1 MDWIIG
7 ISSLIAMIIAI
18 SALSRISR
26 MQSQI
31 SRKMEGTLRAALG
44 TLKADANENAKL
56 LKKMSDR
63 ILEIE
68 GKFNRNRHVEANKT
82 AEIIKLR
89 KENQKL
95 RERKE
100 SQGFPARRV
109 AN

>member
-1 MDWIIG
+1 
-7 ISSLIAMIIAI
+7 MIIAS
-18 SALSRISR
+18 SALMRISK
-26 MQSQI
+26 MQAQI

-44 TLKADANENAKL
+44 NLKADADENARI

-63 ILEIE
+63 ILKME
-68 GKFNRNRHVEANKT
+68 GRFNQNRHIEANKT

-95 RERKE
+95 REKKE
-100 SQGFPARRV
+100 GRGFPARSV